1 MQRGHV
7 GHRAPAGGALR
18 HGCGDRG
25 SVVAERSGDVLPRE
39 RGEKDGVTESRE
51 PNAQGALRAR
61 HDEPVALG
69 LEHLVEAVVGGRL
82 LEP

>member
-25 SVVAERSGDVLPRE
+25 SVVAERSGDVLSRE
-39 RGEKDGVTESRE
+39 CGEEDGVTEGAE
-51 PNAQGALRAR
+51 PDTQRALGARY
-61 HDEPVALG
+61 DEPVTLG
-69 LEHLVEAVVGGRL
+69 LENPIEAVVRGRL